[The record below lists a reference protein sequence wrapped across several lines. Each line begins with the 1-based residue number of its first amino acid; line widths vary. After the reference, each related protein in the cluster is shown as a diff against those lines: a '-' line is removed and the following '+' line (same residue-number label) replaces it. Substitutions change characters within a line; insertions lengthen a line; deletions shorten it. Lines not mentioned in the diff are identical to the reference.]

1 MLSELKLD
9 RELSKEEYKS
19 RIKPIREALARESL
33 RVKAERVPVVILFE
47 GFGAAGKGSYISEL
61 ILNWDP
67 RGFRVFSTRE
77 PDVNQARRPWLWRFW
92 ENLPEYGKIAVF
104 DRSWYRD
111 VTVDRVNHGLDDE
124 TIDQMYDDINTFE
137 RQLTDDGYCVI
148 KLFLCISC
156 EEQKKRFT
164 NLRASEHTA
173 WRVTDDDLMH
183 NRQYKRHFAAFDEMI
198 RRTDTPNAPWHAVAT
213 TDRRY
218 GTVTAFEIIA
228 NAMKEA
234 VDRAIEERAARAART
249 EPLPVVFDPGVPVQP
264 IKKLAEVNLDC
275 HIEDDRYKQELERC
289 RTELAQLHNRIY
301 RAKLPVVIAYEG
313 WDAAGKGGN
322 IKRLVSSFDARG
334 YGVIPIAAPIP
345 AELNHHYL
353 WRFWREMPRT
363 GHIAIFDRSWY
374 GRVMVE
380 RIEGFCTQEQWMRA
394 YREINEFEKFL
405 ADWNTVV
412 VKFWLHIDPDEQ
424 LRRFQNRAADPNK
437 AWKLSDEDWRN
448 REKWDQYEEAVDD
461 MLRCTNTEYAPWYII
476 ESNEKKY
483 ARIRVMKIM
492 IDTLHRAL
500 GD

>member
-1 MLSELKLD
+1 MLSDLILN
-9 RELSKEEYKS
+9 RELSKEEYKE

-33 RVKAERVPVVILFE
+33 RVKAEGVPVVVLFE

-77 PDVNQARRPWLWRFW
+77 PDANQARRPWLWRFW

-111 VTVDRVNHGLDDE
+111 VTVDRVDCGLADE
-124 TIDQMYDDINTFE
+124 TISQMYDDINIFE

-164 NLRASEHTA
+164 HLRASENTA
-173 WRVTDDDLMH
+173 WRVTDADMMH
-183 NRQYKRHFAAFDEMI
+183 NRQYKRHFNAFDEMI
-198 RRTDTPNAPWHAVAT
+198 CRTDTPNAPWHAVAT

-218 GTVTAFEIIA
+218 GTVTAFGIIA

-234 VDRAIEERAARAART
+234 VDRAIAERAARAART
-249 EPLPVVFDPGVPVQP
+249 EPPPVVFDTGFPTNP
-264 IKKLAEVNLDC
+264 IPKLRDVDLDR
-275 HIEDDRYKQELERC
+275 HIEDDRYKRELEDC
-289 RTELAQLHNRIY
+289 RAEIAGLHNRIY
-301 RAKLPVVIAYEG
+301 RAKIPVVIVYEG

-334 YGVIPIAAPIP
+334 YGVIPIAAPTP
-345 AELNHHYL
+345 EELGHHYL
-353 WRFWREMPRT
+353 WRFWKELPRT

-380 RIEGFCTQEQWMRA
+380 RIEGYCTQEQWMRA

-405 ADWNTVV
+405 ADWKTVV
-412 VKFWLHIDPDEQ
+412 VKFWLHIDSDEQ
-424 LRRFQNRAADPNK
+424 LRRFNSRADDPSK
-437 AWKLSDEDWRN
+437 SWKLSEEDWRN
-448 REKWDQYEEAVDD
+448 RDKWPQYEEAVND
-461 MLRCTNTEYAPWYII
+461 MLRCTNTESAPWYII
-476 ESNEKKY
+476 ESNDKKY
-483 ARIRVMKIM
+483 ARIRVMRIM
-492 IDTLHRAL
+492 IDTLHQAL